1 MPDYLLTIPG
11 EKILRDA
18 LWAAA
23 GELRDARDAAVIVN
37 LMANGASFGLEPPP
51 NTLQFPQ
58 DHSLHLK
65 SGEER
70 YWLGCNLELEGRGE
84 ADRIGVFVDI
94 SRNRMA
100 SLAVQKMAN

>member
-23 GELRDARDAAVIVN
+23 GELRDARDAAVILN

-70 YWLGCNLELEGRGE
+70 YWLGCDLELEGRGE